1 MAVDQKFSGES
12 GAEPQLSAAQRS
24 RIRRLSAYQEPA
36 VGEEAGELNI
46 IPYLDIIVNIL
57 VFVLVSVSVTFM
69 STIDTVPPSVGGGKV
84 RDSVSSK
91 KLNLS
96 VFITTKGISFKTSGG
111 SIATGCDNVG
121 GGITVPMRE
130 SPPAGTSPY
139 DLPAVTAC
147 ARKLKSARPEFEEET
162 QVTIT
167 ASPGIEYQYVIEVL
181 DAVRIDE
188 KGELFPEAFFGVVR

>member
-1 MAVDQKFSGES
+1 MASDVEQ
-12 GAEPQLSAAQRS
+12 GAEQLSSAQRS
-24 RIRRLSAYQEPA
+24 KIRRLSAYVEP
-36 VGEEAGELNI
+36 VPGEEAGELNI

-57 VFVLVSVSVTFM
+57 VFVLVSISVTFM
-69 STIDTVPPSVGGGKV
+69 STIDTVPPSVGGGRV

-96 VFITTKGISFKTSGG
+96 VFITAKGIAFKTSGG

-121 GGITVPMRE
+121 GGITIPGKENVPADE
-130 SPPAGTSPY
+130 SPY
-139 DLPAVTAC
+139 DLAAVTLC
-147 ARKLKSARPEFEEET
+147 ARKLKSARPEFEEES

-167 ASPGIEYQYVIEVL
+167 ANPGIEYQQVISVL
-181 DAVRIDE
+181 DALRVDE

>member
-1 MAVDQKFSGES
+1 MT
-12 GAEPQLSAAQRS
+12 AAQRS
-24 RIRRLSAYQEPA
+24 RVRRLSAWHEPA
-36 VGEEAGELNI
+36 PGEEAGEIQLV
-46 IPYLDIIVNIL
+46 PYLDIIINIL
-57 VFVLVSVSVTFM
+57 VFVLVSISVIFM

-96 VFITTKGISFKTSGG
+96 VFITNKGIAFKTSGG

-121 GGITVPMRE
+121 GGVTIPSRDNAE
-130 SPPAGTSPY
+130 EPY
-139 DLPAVTAC
+139 DLPAITAC
-147 ARKLKSARPEFEEET
+147 ARKLKSARPEFDEET

-167 ASPGIEYQYVIEVL
+167 ANPGIEYQHVINVL
-181 DAVRIDE
+181 DALRVDE